1 MPSPALIVTLLALV
15 VVVIVSVW
23 SGRAKPKPVAPKP
36 PPPAPSSRTRTGPA
50 PVPLAP
56 IPLANPAHDEDLE
69 VTLITAF
76 PSTEVARMRALSKN
90 EPGPSISSEPMDVEV
105 ETDAP
110 QATRVELSYE
120 AEAELEETTSPTVRI
135 LICAVGDSDQG
146 RMRPRNEDSLV
157 VFPERSLFAVADG
170 MGGHA
175 SGDVASAVAV
185 DVLRDAFE
193 RNVFNAHTESD
204 VEVPRRGRELACAIQ
219 MANEA
224 IFSLGESDSKLKGMG
239 TTMVAARFSPNKQR
253 VYIGH
258 VGDSRCY
265 RLRGTAFRQL
275 TSDHTMGSLGV
286 QGPRSHHLF
295 QAVGVGLTIAIDL
308 IVDKPQG
315 DDLYLLC
322 SDGLSK
328 MVTNDEIR
336 QALLDESDIEAAV
349 YGLMELANDRGGKDN
364 ITIVLVKVI
373 DRHANAL
380 LARPPSQS

>member
-1 MPSPALIVTLLALV
+1 VPSLASLVTLAALAALIVV
-15 VVVIVSVW
+15 VLW
-23 SGRAKPKPVAPKP
+23 SGRTKRAPALPTVQLPADP
-36 PPPAPSSRTRTGPA
+36 PPKQKAAPAPR
-50 PVPLAP
+50 VPSVP
-56 IPLANPAHDEDLE
+56 TPGFDDDLE
-69 VTLITAF
+69 ITLITAF
-76 PSTEVARMRALSKN
+76 PSAELARFRAAAN
-90 EPGPSISSEPMDVEV
+90 GEPPPAISSAAMEV
-105 ETDAP
+105 EADPDGP
-110 QATRVELSYE
+110 QVSRVELSYE
-120 AEAELEETTSPTVRI
+120 AEAEADETTSPTVRI
-135 LICAVGDSDQG
+135 LICAIGDSDQG
-146 RMRPRNEDSLV
+146 RMRSRNEDSLV

-193 RNVFNAHTESD
+193 RNVFDAHTESD

-224 IFSLGESDSKLKGMG
+224 IYSLAQSDPKLHGMG

-265 RLRGTAFRQL
+265 RLRGSAFRQL
-275 TSDHTMGSLGV
+275 TSDHTMSSLGV
-286 QGPRSHHLF
+286 QGPRSHDLF

-308 IVDKPQG
+308 IVDKPRG

-349 YGLMELANDRGGKDN
+349 YGLMELANDRGGRDN
-364 ITIVLVKVI
+364 VTIILVKVI
-373 DRHANAL
+373 DRVASTLVRRSPGPAK
-380 LARPPSQS
+380 

>member
-1 MPSPALIVTLLALV
+1 MLVLAA
-15 VVVIVSVW
+15 VIVGLLLTS
-23 SGRAKPKPVAPKP
+23 RAKPKPTRVAPGAGRP
-36 PPPAPSSRTRTGPA
+36 ESPHGNSPQPAPI
-50 PVPLAP
+50 AP
-56 IPLANPAHDEDLE
+56 IPRVGGGDDDDVE
-69 VTLITAF
+69 VTLVTAF
-76 PSTEVARMRALSKN
+76 PSAELARARALAKG
-90 EPGPSISSEPMDVEV
+90 EPAPVISA
-105 ETDAP
+105 DAVVDGENDS

-120 AEAELEETTSPTVRI
+120 AEAEDEETTSPIVRI
-135 LICAVGDSDQG
+135 LITAIGDSDQG

-193 RNVFNAHTESD
+193 RNVFDAHTESD

-224 IFSLGESDSKLKGMG
+224 IYSLAQTDAKLNGMG

-265 RLRGTAFRQL
+265 RMRGTVFRQL
-275 TSDHTMGSLGV
+275 TSDHTMSSLGV
-286 QGPRSHHLF
+286 HGPRSHDLF
-295 QAVGVGLTIAIDL
+295 QAVGVAPTIAIDL
-308 IVDKPQG
+308 IVDKPRG

-328 MVTNDEIR
+328 MVTNDEIG
-336 QALLDESDIEAAV
+336 QALRDESDIEAAV

-364 ITIVLVKVI
+364 ITIVLIKVI
-373 DRHANAL
+373 DKHARLIASEV
-380 LARPPSQS
+380 APR